1 VSEDQD
7 WRLTAEL
14 DADDRRGV
22 LDGLLGRLRGGT
34 DIVEEIEARLPHDVV
49 LTHDGSLLFAYA
61 ASEEEIRA
69 AAAVIERVLRAE
81 GIDARI
87 VLSHWDEELDEWVQ
101 VDPPP
106 SPEEV
111 RREQAAERDLEAVET
126 RTLVA
131 SAGNLVRPSFEQSL
145 SEWAQKLGLECKI
158 TEHPHLLTTQVL
170 FTCTGP
176 RRKIDEFAKAL
187 RAEGTTTLRSDATL
201 MLNPL

>member
-1 VSEDQD
+1 VSQDQD

-14 DADDRRGV
+14 DAEDRRGV

-34 DIVEEIEARLPHDVV
+34 DVVEEIEARLPHDVV
-49 LTHDGSLLFAYA
+49 LTHDGNLLFAYA
-61 ASEEEIRA
+61 ASEEESRA
-69 AAAVIERVLRAE
+69 ARAVIERVLRGE

-87 VLSHWDEELDEWVQ
+87 VVSHWDEELDEWVQ

-111 RREQAAERDLEAVET
+111 SREQAAERDLEAVET

>member
-14 DADDRRGV
+14 QVTDRRGA
-22 LDGLLGRLRGGT
+22 LERLLGRVREPE
-34 DIVEEIEARLPHDVV
+34 IVEEIETALPHDVV
-49 LTHDGSLLFAYA
+49 VTHDGNLLFAYA
-61 ASEEEIRA
+61 SSEEEIGQARR
-69 AAAVIERVLRAE
+69 VIEEILRRD

-87 VLSHWDEELDEWVQ
+87 VLSHWDEELDEWRQ

-106 SPEEV
+106 AGEEA
-111 RREQAAERDLEAVET
+111 RREQAAARDGDTVET

-131 SAGNLVRPSFEQSL
+131 SAGNLVRGSFEQSL
-145 SEWAQKLGLECKI
+145 LAWAEELGIKCTI
-158 TEHPHLLTTQVL
+158 AEHPHLLTTQVL

-176 RRKIDEFAKAL
+176 RRKIDEFARGVK
-187 RAEGTTTLRSDATL
+187 AEGTATLRADGVL

>member
-14 DADDRRGV
+14 DAEDRRGA
-22 LDGLLGRLRGGT
+22 LERLLERIRG
-34 DIVEEIEARLPHDVV
+34 DDLVEEIEAELPHDVV
-49 LTHDGSLLFAYA
+49 VTHDGNLLFAYA

-69 AAAVIERVLRAE
+69 AREVIERVLERD
-81 GIDARI
+81 GVSARI
-87 VLSHWDEELDEWVQ
+87 VVSHWDEELDEWVQ

-111 RREQAAERDLEAVET
+111 RREQAAERDAETVET

-131 SAGNLVRPSFEQSL
+131 SAGKLVRPHFERSL
-145 SEWAQKLGLECKI
+145 SDWAQKLGLECTI

-176 RRKIDEFAKAL
+176 RRKIDEFERAL
-187 RAEGTTTLRSDATL
+187 KAEGTTTLRSDATL

>member
-1 VSEDQD
+1 MSEDQD

-14 DADDRRGV
+14 DAEDRRGV

-34 DIVEEIEARLPHDVV
+34 DVVEEIEARLPHDVV
-49 LTHDGSLLFAYA
+49 LTHDGNLLFAYA

-69 AAAVIERVLRAE
+69 AGAVIRRVLQAE
-81 GIDARI
+81 GVHARI

-111 RREQAAERDLEAVET
+111 RRERAAARDLEAVET